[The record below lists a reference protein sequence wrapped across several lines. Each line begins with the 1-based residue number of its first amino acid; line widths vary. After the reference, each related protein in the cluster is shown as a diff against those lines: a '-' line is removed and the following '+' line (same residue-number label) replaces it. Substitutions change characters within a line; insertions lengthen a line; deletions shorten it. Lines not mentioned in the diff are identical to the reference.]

1 MRKWHHLLRTNEII
15 LWCCDCW
22 PESVQSK
29 VIIMLLTSV
38 APWEQALN
46 SSVMPTTGPWFRQ
59 FSFESL
65 YAVIHTDA
73 TYAYLWSIFVVLS
86 FLFQEDGDIITVSL
100 ETILSVITWASLWR
114 HTAHAILA
122 LVFVLLFGWEWQIQA
137 FLHREFIYTSKA
149 GKEFQRCHHTGYM
162 LANDSTEMFKVS
174 ASYQITLL

>member
-1 MRKWHHLLRTNEII
+1 MKSY
-15 LWCCDCW
+15 CDAVDCW

-86 FLFQEDGDIITVSL
+86 FSFPGRQRHNSSFFGNHSQKHFI
-100 ETILSVITWASLWR
+100 ITWASLWR

-122 LVFVLLFGWEWQIQA
+122 LVFVLLFGREWKIQA
-137 FLHREFIYTSKA
+137 ILHREFIYTTKA
-149 GKEFQRCHHTGYM
+149 GKEF
-162 LANDSTEMFKVS
+162 
-174 ASYQITLL
+174 